1 MQFLSWHTLWWE
13 TRERENEK
21 EGKNV
26 RGTEKSR
33 KIQRAIIRTSTR
45 KIKRR
50 SRTLEINTFS
60 RHPLFSRVLEKITSI
75 EETLKKEKK
84 KEREKSVQWK
94 KIFFTFEPRSFSL
107 ARELNL
113 CRNARNFLSQFLWT
127 IVFDVNAKGKMLQC
141 FIKEYHV
148 YISWKI
154 SFNSSSCFPFF
165 FFYLSDR
172 FPFHHPSLTISNNNT
187 NSTNLNSLNLF
198 HHCHLFQ

>member
-148 YISWKI
+148 TFIFLEK
-154 SFNSSSCFPFF
+154 
-165 FFYLSDR
+165 
-172 FPFHHPSLTISNNNT
+172 
-187 NSTNLNSLNLF
+187 
-198 HHCHLFQ
+198 